1 VPLAPLELTL
11 KLALPPD
18 TTGAAA
24 TWSITK
30 AAALTFQLNA
40 VLALPPWPVVD
51 LHRDR
56 EAADRRDRAV
66 IDPLA
71 ALMLSPFGKP
81 VASRQAYRRR
91 VAGADTRTTPPARH
105 VVSVGDRAI
114 EGARSDR
121 HGLLRAAVG
130 KS

>member
-24 TWSITK
+24 TGSITK

-40 VLALPPWPVVD
+40 VLALPPWPSLTCTVTAKLPTV
-51 LHRDR
+51 
-56 EAADRRDRAV
+56 ETVPV

-81 VASRQAYRRR
+81 VA
-91 VAGADTRTTPPARH
+91 
-105 VVSVGDRAI
+105 
-114 EGARSDR
+114 E
-121 HGLLRAAVG
+121 
-130 KS
+130 